1 MDVEGL
7 GPEATS
13 SVSSILLYR
22 MKLGQPMCTIHPQT
36 HL

>member
-1 MDVEGL
+1 MDNEGL

-22 MKLGQPMCTIHPQT
+22 VKLGQPMYTIHPQT
-36 HL
+36 QL